1 MRKKFN
7 FGKVD
12 GYGNGR
18 KTCAVDVEI
27 ELKENENGLPVFTA
41 SGSVWN
47 NLHTDSIMGGQ
58 CLDSLM
64 KFPSIKNN
72 KTYLK
77 IYRLWKHHHLN
88 NMNAGTPEQSAALK
102 KYHEENGLR
111 YDYTKDVEYLKSIN
125 LWEVMLPSG
134 EIYKYGHGW
143 LYREI
148 PENDLKEIKELLNS

>member
-27 ELKENENGLPVFTA
+27 ELKENEKGLQVFTA

-47 NLHTDSIMGGQ
+47 NRHTNSIMGGQ

-64 KFPSIKNN
+64 KFPSLRNN

-77 IYRLWKHHHLN
+77 IYRLWKQYHLN
-88 NMNAGTPEQSAALK
+88 DMNAGTPEQSEALK
-102 KYHEENGLR
+102 KYHKENGSS

-125 LWEVMLPSG
+125 LWEVMLPCG
-134 EIYKYGHGW
+134 EMYKYGHGW

-148 PENDLKEIKELLNS
+148 PSEDLAIIKELLNS